1 MKLKIPRT
9 EENVTSVYVH
19 VNDFLTEVID
29 GTEMIW
35 GIIYKIKR
43 IILENIKFKYLK
55 NKYIIPI
62 IIMPIF

>member
-62 IIMPIF
+62 IIMLIF

>member
-35 GIIYKIKR
+35 GIIYRIKR

-62 IIMPIF
+62 IIMLIF